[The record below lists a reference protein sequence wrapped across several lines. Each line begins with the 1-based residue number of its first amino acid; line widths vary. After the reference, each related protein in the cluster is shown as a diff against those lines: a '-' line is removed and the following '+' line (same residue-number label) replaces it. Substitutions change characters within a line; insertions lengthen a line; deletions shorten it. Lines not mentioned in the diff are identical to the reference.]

1 MDKVF
6 LVHFPLI
13 LEEDSANFM
22 QVFQIKFCAR
32 KIKETRLAMY

>member
-22 QVFQIKFCAR
+22 QVTPFYFKSNFALG
-32 KIKETRLAMY
+32 KLKKLG